1 MDMAHHKTMRFPV
14 VIHKDK
20 DSDYGVTV
28 PDLPGCFSAGDT
40 VDDALTNAIEAIEC
54 HIEGILI
61 DGETVPSARTI
72 EFHSKNRQ
80 FSGGIWALA
89 DVDLSKLSGKAKR
102 VNITLPEHLLVQIDS
117 YASRSGE
124 TRSGFLVHAAMEYVS
139 THADSGSEQDADDQA
154 AAAAAAAVKSKY

>member
-1 MDMAHHKTMRFPV
+1 MRFPV
-14 VIHKDK
+14 AIHKDK

-54 HIEGILI
+54 HLEGMLI
-61 DGETVPSARTI
+61 DGETVPSTRTI

-102 VNITLPEHLLVQIDS
+102 VNITLPEHILVQIDS

-124 TRSGFLVHAAMEYVS
+124 TRSGFLVHAAMEYVR
-139 THADSGSEQDADDQA
+139 THADSESEQNKDDQ
-154 AAAAAAAVKSKY
+154 AAAAVKSKS